1 MTSEIKRNTWSR
13 FCRKFNLTNQYR
25 SATVQVRRKDD
36 GEVEVDRNVPFMGI
50 AIAKKGRLIDGVDL
64 FTGQM
69 DPGRLTRPVISVKQ
83 PVRIVLEK
91 DTAGTDSRLS
101 VESEDGTVA
110 NVVLSGEKNPQNYHA
125 SVEKVAYSM
134 WEKRGYAPG
143 SDVND
148 WHEAEKKIKEV
159 ELQLVP

>member
-25 SATVQVRRKDD
+25 PATVQLRRKND

-69 DPGRLTRPVISVKQ
+69 DPGRLTRPAISIKQ
-83 PVRIVLEK
+83 PVRMVLEK
-91 DTAGTDSRLS
+91 DPAGTDSRLS
-101 VESEDGTVA
+101 VESKDGTVA
-110 NVVLSGEKNPQNYHA
+110 NVVLRGEKNPHNYHA
-125 SVEKVAYSM
+125 FVEKVAYSM
-134 WEKRGYAPG
+134 WERRGYEPG
-143 SDVND
+143 NDVND